1 MKILSVL
8 IGAVTLSA
16 CAADEGPEAQIM
28 QRAKSDSAVY
38 CSRRSKEGC
47 EFSIVRTPEGW
58 GVMAHPIVRSDNGE
72 RGYVPGLW
80 RSYSYDTD
88 GKLLREMPGL

>member
-16 CAADEGPEAQIM
+16 CAAESPEGQIM
-28 QRAKSDSAVY
+28 QRSKSDSAAY
-38 CSRRSKEGC
+38 CSERSEEGC

-58 GVMAHPIVRSDNGE
+58 GVMAHPIVRRENGE

-80 RSYSYDTD
+80 RSYSYDKD